1 VDPLPEF
8 RHVNLIQATLS
19 FTLMAINQNHPFEDL
34 DGIKCAVVEKNVS
47 SDRAAFLKQLL
58 ELNGYTVVVVP
69 VAAKSAPPAAEG
81 EVTAPPPPPSA
92 FTIGVTDVSFNATNA
107 VFGRLLRTADGR
119 VVTRDYWL
127 QRSVVSDDSTPY
139 FSGR

>member
-1 VDPLPEF
+1 
-8 RHVNLIQATLS
+8 
-19 FTLMAINQNHPFEDL
+19 MAINQNHPFEDL